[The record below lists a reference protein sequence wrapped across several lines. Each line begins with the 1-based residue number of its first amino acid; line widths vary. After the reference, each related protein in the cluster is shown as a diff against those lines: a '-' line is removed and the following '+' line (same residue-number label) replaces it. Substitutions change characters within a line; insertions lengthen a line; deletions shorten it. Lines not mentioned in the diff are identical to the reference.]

1 MVFLELLGRREPVRR
16 IPALAD
22 LAPEHASSAIFVVM
36 RRMRAPLIT
45 LIVIFTISVVGLT
58 LVPGVDDQG
67 RPAHVGLFDSFYFVS
82 YTATTIGF
90 GELPWPFTP
99 AQRLWVTFTIY
110 ASVIGWAY
118 AIGSLLTLLQ
128 DRAFQQAVALQGF
141 TRKVGRMREPFF
153 LVAGFGRAGELLA
166 RDFDALGQQLVVI
179 DSAPSRIDA
188 LELGSYHADI
198 PGLVADAA
206 NPRNLGAAGL
216 NHPSCAAVLALTDD
230 DETNLAVTMAAA
242 LLRPD
247 IPVVARTVSAA
258 VAERMH
264 AFGTPTVVNPFDR
277 FGEHLRLAL
286 SAPASYQLLTWLE
299 AGPGGELPAL
309 GQPRRDGLW
318 VVCGYGRFGREVTS
332 DLQAAGLEV
341 VVVESVDREDQGPE
355 VVVGDASDADVLVG
369 AGLERAVG
377 LVAGTDNDTTN
388 LSMLAAARRINPGLF
403 LAARQN
409 LPTSAALFEA
419 MHPDSVLVP
428 TEVVAH
434 EVYAQLSTPML
445 WRFVQ
450 RLPEQGD
457 AWAADVTRRLRH
469 SCGHT
474 LPALWKVRLDPDQAP
489 ALAPLLPSGRVRLG
503 DLLRSPED
511 RDRRLD
517 VVPLL
522 LLHDDELTR
531 RSRADPRRRRRAGP
545 RRPAAVRRSDVRAAG
560 AGEHAGRRLERGVH
574 PLRPPDPFELGLAP
588 VGPGGHGPPRP
599 GPGRLG
605 PARRG
610 ARPRRPPARRQP
622 GRVSAPGAG
631 AREELLARYRA
642 LVDHE
647 LPDAA
652 RVGGWSLRANHC
664 FGRVLLD
671 DAVGGCWYD
680 HLDRAAGAAYRQL
693 DDDRLAGAVA
703 LGERLLTEGDPLLRT
718 LDARSLRWRGKAPKR
733 YSGRNELGS
742 TETT

>member
-1 MVFLELLGRREPVRR
+1 MSNPLMVFLELLGRREPVRR
-16 IPALAD
+16 IPALVD
-22 LAPEHASSAIFVVM
+22 LEPERASSAIFVVM

-45 LIVIFTISVVGLT
+45 LIVIFSISVVGLS
-58 LVPGVDDQG
+58 LIPGVDGDG
-67 RPAHVGLFDSFYFVS
+67 RPAHLGLFDSFYFVS

-99 AQRLWVTFTIY
+99 AQRMWVIVTIY

-118 AIGSLLTLLQ
+118 AVGSLLTLLQ
-128 DRAFQQAVALQGF
+128 DRAFQQAVALQSF

-179 DSAPSRIDA
+179 DSSRTRIDA

-216 NHPSCAAVLALTDD
+216 NHPSCAAVLALSND

-286 SAPASYQLLTWLE
+286 NAPSSYQLLTWLE
-299 AGPGGELPAL
+299 AGPGGLLPDA
-309 GQPRRDGLW
+309 GEPRRDGLW
-318 VVCGYGRFGREVTS
+318 IVCGYGRFGREVTT
-332 DLQAAGLEV
+332 DLRAAGLEV
-341 VVVESVDREDQGPE
+341 VVVESVAAADHDED
-355 VVVGDASDADVLVG
+355 VIVGDASDGAVLTG

-388 LSMLAAARRINPGLF
+388 LSMLATARRINPGLF

-419 MHPDSVLVP
+419 MHPEALLVP

-434 EVYAQLSTPML
+434 EVYAQLSTPLL
-445 WRFVQ
+445 WRFIQ
-450 RLPEQGD
+450 LLPSQGD
-457 AWAADVTRRLRH
+457 AWAEAVTQRLRT
-469 SCGHT
+469 SCGHR
-474 LPALWKVRLDPDQAP
+474 LPALWKVRMDPDQAP
-489 ALAPLLPSGRVRLG
+489 ALQGLLPAGRVRLG

-511 RDRRLD
+511 RDRRLK

-522 LLHDDELTR
+522 LVHEDEVVLTPDDDTVLAHGDQLLFAGHSAER
-531 RSRADPRRRRRAGP
+531 RALESTLVIDSSAAYTLFDRRIPSSWVWRKLARAD
-545 RRPAAVRRSDVRAAG
+545 VERAA
-560 AGEHAGRRLERGVH
+560 EDEREAVES
-574 PLRPPDPFELGLAP
+574 R
-588 VGPGGHGPPRP
+588 HG
-599 GPGRLG
+599 
-605 PARRG
+605 
-610 ARPRRPPARRQP
+610 
-622 GRVSAPGAG
+622 
-631 AREELLARYRA
+631 
-642 LVDHE
+642 
-647 LPDAA
+647 
-652 RVGGWSLRANHC
+652 
-664 FGRVLLD
+664 
-671 DAVGGCWYD
+671 
-680 HLDRAAGAAYRQL
+680 
-693 DDDRLAGAVA
+693 
-703 LGERLLTEGDPLLRT
+703 
-718 LDARSLRWRGKAPKR
+718 
-733 YSGRNELGS
+733 
-742 TETT
+742 